1 MQISVLT
8 KTTAFA
14 TMMLASL
21 SAMPLSAAFESDLGA
36 LEEAR
41 RSHPAV
47 FVPRNVVE
55 YTVGG
60 ELGYTFGGDA
70 VQHFKGTFASSD
82 AKLYREAVLDA
93 KRNLYAFLTKG
104 DKSKTVQMSEAR
116 KLYEYIDGDVRR
128 VVMFVPKDKVTVLL
142 VQLPPC
148 KESVA
153 TQTVEKVKVDSAP
166 EKKTSIAQIP
176 DAPVPL
182 EATAIAS
189 PRDNAGKVT
198 SAADDVAIL
207 LEKVEKNPDDWTA
220 MGALSKAYACG
231 EEFSKASSLYAKI
244 VDAVVSNETM
254 DKTTASDL
262 ILAAARFEQECGD
275 DKLAVKYYRCLV
287 SLDGLRRWG
296 LQKLV
301 DEAKENLSLLDH

>member
-1 MQISVLT
+1 M
-8 KTTAFA
+8 
-14 TMMLASL
+14 
-21 SAMPLSAAFESDLGA
+21 
-36 LEEAR
+36 
-41 RSHPAV
+41 
-47 FVPRNVVE
+47 
-55 YTVGG
+55 
-60 ELGYTFGGDA
+60 
-70 VQHFKGTFASSD
+70 
-82 AKLYREAVLDA
+82 
-93 KRNLYAFLTKG
+93 
-104 DKSKTVQMSEAR
+104 
-116 KLYEYIDGDVRR
+116 
-128 VVMFVPKDKVTVLL
+128 
-142 VQLPPC
+142 
-148 KESVA
+148 
-153 TQTVEKVKVDSAP
+153 
-166 EKKTSIAQIP
+166 
-176 DAPVPL
+176 
-182 EATAIAS
+182 
-189 PRDNAGKVT
+189 T